1 MKNPTCSSCNNVNL
15 FGVETENCSSTGRME
30 SNESIMDAALGES
43 MEEVRVLGTVEV
55 DKLSIGPREIG
66 ILKENR
72 LHNYHQ
78 LNPTSIGH
86 LFIYVYC
93 IYTLIFSNCF
103 LILIAVY
110 LTFIN
115 R

>member
-15 FGVETENCSSTGRME
+15 FGVEKENCSSTGRME

-55 DKLSIGPREIG
+55 DKLSRGPREIG
-66 ILKENR
+66 ILKENQH
-72 LHNYHQ
+72 HNYH
-78 LNPTSIGH
+78 
-86 LFIYVYC
+86 
-93 IYTLIFSNCF
+93 
-103 LILIAVY
+103 
-110 LTFIN
+110 